1 VGARI
6 IPVGGGKGGV
16 GKTFLAA
23 NLAACLARGGHRV
36 VAVDGDLE
44 GANLHSALG
53 VKRPRHSVAE
63 YVAQREE
70 DIGEL
75 VEPTPIPNLQL
86 ISATAPDLGN
96 AQPSQARRVRFV
108 RGLRELDADYVILDL
123 GAGTD
128 ANVMDYFMVCD
139 DGIVVLTPEP
149 TSVENAYAFMRSA
162 FYRRLRL
169 AMVSPDVRQ
178 LVGAAM
184 DQRNERGI
192 RTPSDLMREIQRID
206 PAEGGRFAAVMRAFR
221 PRIVVNDVRDAEDI
235 RLGFAVR
242 SICRKYYA
250 IDAEYIGYV
259 NHDPAVREAV
269 RACRPLVEV
278 HPRASATVYL
288 GRIARKLEGAV
299 GGADA

>member
-1 VGARI
+1 
-6 IPVGGGKGGV
+6 
-16 GKTFLAA
+16 
-23 NLAACLARGGHRV
+23 
-36 VAVDGDLE
+36 
-44 GANLHSALG
+44 
-53 VKRPRHSVAE
+53 
-63 YVAQREE
+63 
-70 DIGEL
+70 
-75 VEPTPIPNLQL
+75 
-86 ISATAPDLGN
+86 
-96 AQPSQARRVRFV
+96 
-108 RGLRELDADYVILDL
+108 VILDL

-259 NHDPAVREAV
+259 NHDPAVREAI